1 MNYEIDFFEKEIS
14 DYFLKTIFY
23 TNLHIKK
30 ILKDKNIIP
39 KTFFVSS
46 LSPIWT
52 RIIANCIK
60 LNDGEVVCLD
70 HGSGSYLYDMTNSYY
85 LHQDIDK
92 FITYSKKLLEYYKK
106 GQKKFFKRKL
116 SYSTYKLNIKNKN
129 SIEKTMIVP
138 FGIDNGYARLTPLPL
153 DLAKFDLLSRTLK
166 LLKMKNHKIIL
177 KSHPEYENE
186 VTNKYLEKL
195 GVEIEYEK
203 FELLTYQAQN
213 IIFLHPFTSLLKH
226 ALLGTNNLILF
237 DINYPF
243 HEFAKNIL
251 FKNCHL
257 INCKVTKN
265 GRVTFNKDELWKSLA
280 EHKKKVTNFRDF
292 Y

>member
-1 MNYEIDFFEKEIS
+1 M
-14 DYFLKTIFY
+14 
-23 TNLHIKK
+23 
-30 ILKDKNIIP
+30 
-39 KTFFVSS
+39 
-46 LSPIWT
+46 
-52 RIIANCIK
+52 
-60 LNDGEVVCLD
+60 
-70 HGSGSYLYDMTNSYY
+70 
-85 LHQDIDK
+85 Q
-92 FITYSKKLLEYYKK
+92 
-106 GQKKFFKRKL
+106 
-116 SYSTYKLNIKNKN
+116 
-129 SIEKTMIVP
+129 
-138 FGIDNGYARLTPLPL
+138 
-153 DLAKFDLLSRTLK
+153 
-166 LLKMKNHKIIL
+166 NHKIIL

-195 GVEIEYEK
+195 GVEIEFEK

-265 GRVTFNKDELWKSLA
+265 GRVTFNKEKLWMYS
-280 EHKKKVTNFRDF
+280 HNHW
-292 Y
+292 